1 MAIEELRKITKWGNS
16 YGVVIPKKYIT
27 ALGLKVND
35 FFVIRLHLEKVELTP
50 YEGNNQQCRKY

>member
-35 FFVIRLHLEKVELTP
+35 LMVLRLTGNKYELIP
-50 YEGNNQQCRKY
+50 YERNEQCTRK